1 MKILGAH
8 MSIAGGVDRAI
19 ERGAMAGCD
28 AIQMFNKSSNQW
40 RAKPLDDAE
49 VARFRAAMNETGIA
63 PVVSHGCYLINLAS
77 PDDALYERSIESFG
91 GEMDRCERLG
101 IPYLVTHPGSHV
113 GSGEAAGIRRIAR
126 ALTRLLRERPRARLR
141 VLLETTAGQGS
152 SIGHRFEELAEI
164 IGRVDSPDRLGVCVD
179 TCHVFAAGYDLRT
192 RKSYAA
198 VMSELDRAVGL
209 GRVAAFHLNDCKKD
223 LGCRVDRHEHIGKG
237 FLGVDAFRWLM
248 NDPRFD
254 GVPMLLETPK
264 GPDLAEDKV
273 NLALLRSLVK
283 RGGRRTRR

>member
-8 MSIAGGVDRAI
+8 MSIAGGVDRAV
-19 ERGAMAGCD
+19 ERGASVGCD

-40 RAKPLDDAE
+40 RAKPLSDDE
-49 VARFRAAMNETGIA
+49 VARFRERVRSTGIG

-91 GEMDRCERLG
+91 EEMDRCERLG
-101 IPYLVTHPGSHV
+101 IPFLVTHPGAHV
-113 GSGEAAGIRRIAR
+113 GSGEEAGIDRIAR
-126 ALTRLLRERPRARLR
+126 ALTRLLDARRGGRLR

-152 SIGHRFEELAEI
+152 SIGHRFEHLAAI
-164 IGRVDSPDRLGVCVD
+164 IDRVGSPGRIGVCVD

-192 RKSYAA
+192 KKSYSL
-198 VMSELDRAVGL
+198 VMAELDRIVGL
-209 GRVAAFHLNDCKKD
+209 DRVAAFHINDCKKD

-254 GVPMLLETPK
+254 TVPMLLETPK
-264 GPDLAEDKV
+264 GADCAEDRV
-273 NLALLRSLVK
+273 NLAVLRGLI
-283 RGGRRTRR
+283 RPAGRRARA

>member
-19 ERGAMAGCD
+19 ERGAEAGCD

-40 RAKPLDDAE
+40 RAKPIDDAE
-49 VARFRAAMNETGIA
+49 VARFRAAMIAKGIS

-77 PDDALYERSIESFG
+77 PDDTLYERSIVSFG
-91 GEMDRCERLG
+91 EEMDRCERLG

-113 GSGEAAGIRRIAR
+113 GSGETAGIRRIAR
-126 ALTRLLRERPRARLR
+126 ALTRLFGERPGARLR

-152 SIGHRFEELAEI
+152 SIGHRFEQLAAI
-164 IGRVDSPDRLGVCVD
+164 IAGVSSPGRLGICVD

-192 RKSYAA
+192 RRSYAA
-198 VMSELDRAVGL
+198 VMSELDDVIGL
-209 GRVAAFHLNDCKKD
+209 NRVQAFHLNDCKKD
-223 LGCRVDRHEHIGKG
+223 IGCRVDRHEHIGKG

-273 NLALLRSLVK
+273 NLALLRSLMK
-283 RGGRRTRR
+283 RGRRARR